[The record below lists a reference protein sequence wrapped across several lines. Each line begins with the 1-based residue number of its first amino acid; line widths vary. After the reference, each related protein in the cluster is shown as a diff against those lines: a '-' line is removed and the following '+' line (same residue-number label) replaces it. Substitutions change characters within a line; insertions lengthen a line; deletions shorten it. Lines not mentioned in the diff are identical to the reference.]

1 MITLMPSTAEKLV
14 LLATLVE
21 TGYGRGTA
29 TKGRVYSRYVELPRQ
44 AGVEP
49 VTQRRVLDAVK
60 ALAGEGILWA
70 KAVSLGRYGRTTLVK
85 LLHSP
90 GELCR
95 ELVEDL
101 LVGEVAERI
110 CGDPGA
116 GQGLGVLGS
125 AGQL

>member
-1 MITLMPSTAEKLV
+1 VITLTLNTTEKLV
-14 LLATLVE
+14 LLAALVE
-21 TGYGRGTA
+21 TGYGRRTA
-29 TKGRVYSRYVELPRQ
+29 TKGRVYSRYVELSRQ
-44 AGVEP
+44 AEVEP
-49 VTQRRVLDAVK
+49 VTPRRVLDAIK
-60 ALAGEGILWA
+60 ILAGEGILWA
-70 KAVSLGRYGRTTLVK
+70 KAASLGRYGRTTLVK

-125 AGQL
+125 AGRL

>member
-1 MITLMPSTAEKLV
+1 VITLTLNTTEKLV
-14 LLATLVE
+14 LLAALVE
-21 TGYGRGTA
+21 TSYGRGMA
-29 TKGRVYSRYVELPRQ
+29 TKGKVYSRYAELSRQ

-49 VTQRRVLDAVK
+49 VTPRRVLDAIK

-85 LLHSP
+85 LLHNP
-90 GELCR
+90 GKLCR

-110 CGDPGA
+110 CGDQGA
-116 GQGLGVLGS
+116 RSGS
-125 AGQL
+125 VATGDGGW